1 MQTLKVENVND
12 LDLSF
17 LSNDFFIEILSLII
31 QNKKGQCNPGMCLSW
46 TSKWD
51 PGVCLSWY
59 KWLVFRVQSLNENS
73 LLSKVKCIVSQP
85 LTIVWKF

>member
-31 QNKKGQCNPGMCLSW
+31 QNKKTMQPW
-46 TSKWD
+46 R
-51 PGVCLSWY
+51 V
-59 KWLVFRVQSLNENS
+59 LVLN
-73 LLSKVKCIVSQP
+73 K
-85 LTIVWKF
+85 

>member
-31 QNKKGQCNPGMCLSW
+31 QNKKKAMQPW
-46 TSKWD
+46 R
-51 PGVCLSWY
+51 V
-59 KWLVFRVQSLNENS
+59 LVLN
-73 LLSKVKCIVSQP
+73 K
-85 LTIVWKF
+85 

>member
-31 QNKKGQCNPGMCLSW
+31 QNKKRQCNPGVYLS
-46 TSKWD
+46 
-51 PGVCLSWY
+51 
-59 KWLVFRVQSLNENS
+59 
-73 LLSKVKCIVSQP
+73 
-85 LTIVWKF
+85 

>member
-31 QNKKGQCNPGMCLSW
+31 QNKNNATLACTCLEQVSEILACACLD
-46 TSKWD
+46 TSD
-51 PGVCLSWY
+51 
-59 KWLVFRVQSLNENS
+59 
-73 LLSKVKCIVSQP
+73 
-85 LTIVWKF
+85 

>member
-1 MQTLKVENVND
+1 MQKLKVENVND

-31 QNKKGQCNPGMCLSW
+31 QNKKRQCNPGVYLSW
-46 TSKWD
+46 TSEWD
-51 PGVCLSWY
+51 PSVCLSWY

-85 LTIVWKF
+85 LTIV

>member
-1 MQTLKVENVND
+1 MQKLKVENVND

-31 QNKKGQCNPGMCLSW
+31 QNKKRQCNPG
-46 TSKWD
+46 
-51 PGVCLSWY
+51 VCLPWY
-59 KWLVFRVQSLNENS
+59 KWLVVGVRSLNENS

-85 LTIVWKF
+85 LTTV

>member
-31 QNKKGQCNPGMCLSW
+31 QNKKTMQPWRVLVLN
-46 TSKWD
+46 KW
-51 PGVCLSWY
+51 VRS
-59 KWLVFRVQSLNENS
+59 
-73 LLSKVKCIVSQP
+73 
-85 LTIVWKF
+85 

>member
-31 QNKKGQCNPGMCLSW
+31 QNKKNNATLACTCLEQVSEILACACLD
-46 TSKWD
+46 TSD
-51 PGVCLSWY
+51 
-59 KWLVFRVQSLNENS
+59 
-73 LLSKVKCIVSQP
+73 
-85 LTIVWKF
+85 